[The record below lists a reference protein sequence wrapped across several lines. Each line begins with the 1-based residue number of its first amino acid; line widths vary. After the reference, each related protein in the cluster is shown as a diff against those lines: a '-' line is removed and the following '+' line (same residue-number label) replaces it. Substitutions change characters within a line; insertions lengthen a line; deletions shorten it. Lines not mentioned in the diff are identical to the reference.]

1 MFLLLLAVMTAI
13 VLLTF
18 IGVVLYSLIARR
30 RSRSAGATEA
40 SISPT
45 WENFRYFTWTNYM
58 RIFLVGY
65 TPLMIFIFW
74 QFLHRRDSG
83 WLAVFIAALTLVILH
98 LAIFGIYWHLSKL
111 ANRAHNEHDHTVPWS
126 LRWSTVSAQFKR
138 SGYGY
143 ILLLAGASFIEAAF
157 IAFAQGHG
165 LVQLIPLIV
174 IEVAVFLAFCIWR
187 PFANRGSN
195 ALMIIISLFK
205 VVSYGLLIA
214 FYANLQY
221 NGIIRCAWLLFCAV

>member
-1 MFLLLLAVMTAI
+1 MFIVFLLLLAVMTAI
-13 VLLTF
+13 VLLATA
-18 IGVVLYSLIARR
+18 GVALYALITRR
-30 RSRSAGATEA
+30 RSHQGDGPAHS
-40 SISPT
+40 SS
-45 WENFRYFTWTNYM
+45 WQNLRYFIWTNYL

-74 QFLHRRDSG
+74 QFLHRYDSG

-98 LAIFGIYWHLSKL
+98 VAIFAIYFRLSTL
-111 ANRAHNEHDHTVPWS
+111 ANRAHNAQDSSVPYS
-126 LRWSTVSAQFKR
+126 LRWSTVSSQFKR

-143 ILLLAGASFIEAAF
+143 LILLAAASFIEAAF

-174 IEVAVFLAFCIWR
+174 VEVAVFLAFCIWR

-195 ALMIIISLFK
+195 ALMIIITLFK
-205 VVSYGLLIA
+205 VVAYGLLIA
-214 FYANLQY
+214 FYAHLQY
-221 NGIIRCAWLLFCAV
+221 NGIIK